1 MEQETKGVTRHA
13 RRKEGEESFKN
24 WLHGKRKSEE
34 HNMKFSK
41 LQIPVPTSKEKKI
54 CTTPSARAL
63 SVPSSHR
70 KMVSEVVAS

>member
-1 MEQETKGVTRHA
+1 MREEKREKKGSKIGCTVS
-13 RRKEGEESFKN
+13 EN
-24 WLHGKRKSEE
+24 PKRKTAAQK

-54 CTTPSARAL
+54 CTTSSARAL

-70 KMVSEVVAS
+70 KMVSEVAAS